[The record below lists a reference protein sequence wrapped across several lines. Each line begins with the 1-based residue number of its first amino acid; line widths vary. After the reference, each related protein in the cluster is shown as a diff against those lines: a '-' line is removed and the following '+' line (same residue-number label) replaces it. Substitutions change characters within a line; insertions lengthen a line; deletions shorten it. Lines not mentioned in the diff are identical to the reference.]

1 MPVCPICNRRAAK
14 RSGPALRTKICA
26 VCCARE
32 RMIELACPDSCT
44 YLSDARTQMAARE
57 VEWRE
62 REREAGI
69 IRPELGQQWLA
80 YLLMTQHAIVNAH
93 RGIEGVQF
101 KVGLRHNEKLKDHLL
116 LAGGFLCP
124 LLTR

>member
-1 MPVCPICNRRAAK
+1 MLLLQGGECQSLRLKLNAASCQPSSGDCTLSAMPVCPICNKRAAK
-14 RSGPALRTKICA
+14 RSCPALRTKICA

-44 YLSDARTQMAARE
+44 YLRDARTQMAARE

-69 IRPELGQQWLA
+69 IRSELGQQWLA

-93 RGIEGVQF
+93 
-101 KVGLRHNEKLKDHLL
+101 
-116 LAGGFLCP
+116 
-124 LLTR
+124 